1 MDVAKHYLSV
11 DTLMMF
17 KWWMIVSDERMP
29 YGLYDNGRAGFFLC
43 DLTQS
48 TFILTI
54 YRPVGLEHPRKRK
67 KKKKE
72 NFEKTLI

>member
-11 DTLMMF
+11 NTQMMF

-29 YGLYDNGRAGFFLC
+29 YGLYDNGRVRFFLY

-48 TFILTI
+48 TFILTT
-54 YRPVGLEHPRKRK
+54 YQSVGLEHPRKRK
-67 KKKKE
+67 KEKKRK
-72 NFEKTLI
+72 L